1 VTQDGR
7 QRDHITARRFRE
19 PGGER
24 VPQIINHEGQSGSLE
39 NALMRVLHVR
49 QPCAAVPVGI
59 ENSKISVGMEAAPD
73 IGTEMPVEA
82 ITMGSRNVQQQAL

>member
-1 VTQDGR
+1 MSRDGP
-7 QRDHITARRFRE
+7 A
-19 PGGER
+19 
-24 VPQIINHEGQSGSLE
+24 
-39 NALMRVLHVR
+39 
-49 QPCAAVPVGI
+49 GI